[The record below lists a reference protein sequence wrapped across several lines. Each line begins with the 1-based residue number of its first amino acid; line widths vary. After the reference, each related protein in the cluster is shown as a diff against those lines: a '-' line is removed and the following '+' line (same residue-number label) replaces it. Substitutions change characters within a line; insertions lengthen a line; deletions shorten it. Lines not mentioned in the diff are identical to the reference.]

1 MRASLPEMQASFN
14 YNRFLSLSVG
24 FAKPPER
31 TATSIS
37 RGRRHRGRSSR
48 RRYVGSGSSRS
59 GHGATRQKTADRR
72 RRGRRQRR
80 RGDTGARAA
89 AASESLRH
97 VSVCPHEPRRP
108 GHALQQ
114 MPHGSGHCRFSA
126 GAVQGFRL
134 VLSIG
139 SLSWSART
147 RYLPPLATLVHKCF
161 SRLHSCGSSFRDIS
175 RSHNSV
181 KPHR

>member
-1 MRASLPEMQASFN
+1 MMACILLEW
-14 YNRFLSLSVG
+14 
-24 FAKPPER
+24 
-31 TATSIS
+31 
-37 RGRRHRGRSSR
+37 RGRRWRFDCSCGCLHLVVRSS
-48 RRYVGSGSSRS
+48 VHILEFSEPVHGLPLCQRS
-59 GHGATRQKTADRR
+59 TATRQKTSDRR

-89 AASESLRH
+89 AASESLRD

-114 MPHGSGHCRFSA
+114 MPHGSGHGRFSA
-126 GAVQGFRL
+126 DAVQGFRL

-139 SLSWSART
+139 SLSWVART
-147 RYLPPLATLVHKCF
+147 RCLPSLATLVHKCF
-161 SRLHSCGSSFRDIS
+161 PRPLSCGSSFRDFS